1 MLKLGEKIISDIYLG
16 DKKIAKVFLGDKL
29 VYQAGKPIFL
39 DYIES
44 VGSYDSG
51 AYIDTGITFT
61 ENHKIEICWQA
72 SIVNEGTSYY
82 SVCGTRTQD
91 TKGLWISYGATNKL
105 YVSWGNQF
113 SYTDSNYLKKHIAIV
128 SKEGTYVDGVLKRS
142 HENITFPTLNHTMLL
157 FARWLGEQRNYS
169 NGCRIFD
176 CKIYENDIL
185 IQNLRPCIDPKGTVC
200 FYDMVTK
207 KYFYNQGT
215 GTLKAGGR
223 FVESIVSDGNCYI
236 NTGIKASYDYT
247 IKTKYMYTSFVG
259 AYNCIFGTR
268 SEAVSQGNKI
278 YWVGCNST
286 GTKDLML
293 RLGKTTSPYSLKLNE
308 VINLE
313 ITPNEAII
321 NGTNLG
327 DAMFDGEIGFDSSI
341 YLFNINMNSD
351 GSTALFASVARM
363 YNFQIYNNN
372 MELIQ
377 DLRPYVDADGVA
389 CFKDLVTNTLLYNQ
403 GTGTLTYTEV

>member
-29 VYQAGKPIFL
+29 VFQSGKPIFL
-39 DYIES
+39 DYIEF
-44 VGSYDSG
+44 DG
-51 AYIDTGITFT
+51 ASYIDTGILYPDG
-61 ENHKIEICWQA
+61 CD
-72 SIVNEGTSYY
+72 GTWTVKGKANMDGAFRVLLATKAVSGSYY
-82 SVCGTRTQD
+82 G
-91 TKGLWISYGATNKL
+91 KGSNNKWGLGSTYCFDVNGDVLTEAQVVFKKNQVQAT
-105 YVSWGNQF
+105 
-113 SYTDSNYLKKHIAIV
+113 
-128 SKEGTYVDGVLKRS
+128 VDGVTLTRSATQSQSTIKLGGTNLASDLK
-142 HENITFPTLNHTMLL
+142 NYFI
-157 FARWLGEQRNYS
+157 GEVY
-169 NGCRIFD
+169 GC
-176 CKIYENDIL
+176 KYVDINNNL
-185 IQNLRPCIDPKGTVC
+185 IIDLRPCIHPNGTVC
-200 FYDMVTK
+200 FYDTVTK

-268 SEAVSQGNKI
+268 NQAVSEGDKV
-278 YWVGCNST
+278 YWVGCNVNSS
-286 GTKDLML
+286 KELML
-293 RLGKTTSPYSLKLNE
+293 RLGKSTSPYYLKVNE
-308 VINLE
+308 VIDLE

-341 YLFNINMNSD
+341 YLFNINMNGD

-389 CFKDLVTNTLLYNQ
+389 CFKDLVTNTLLYGQ
-403 GTGTLTYTEV
+403 GTGKLEYTE